1 MYIAEQIK
9 RLRSE
14 LPEGVNLLA
23 ISKYQPIESLQEAYD
38 AGQRMFGE
46 NHIQE
51 MAAKAAAMPK
61 DIAWHFTG
69 HVQTNKIKYMAS
81 FVSLIHAV
89 DSFRLLREINKH
101 AAKHNRVIDCLLQ
114 IHIAQEDTKYGLTVQ
129 ECRELLAHEPWRE
142 LENVRVV
149 GLMAMGSNTDDMEQ
163 VRGEF
168 RQMKQ
173 LFDELTDVLG
183 FCYER
188 QQAGEDDE
196 EFEALIAARTTAR
209 KEKNWAEADRIR
221 DELKAQG
228 IILED
233 TPQGV
238 RWHRA

>member
-1 MYIAEQIK
+1 MYIAKQIK

-23 ISKYQPIESLQEAYD
+23 ISKYQPIEALQEAYD

-51 MAAKAAAMPK
+51 MAAKAAALPK

-101 AAKHNRVIDCLLQ
+101 AAKHDRIIDCLLQ
-114 IHIAQEDTKYGLTVQ
+114 IHIAQEDTKYGLTIE
-129 ECRELLAHEPWRE
+129 ECRELLATEPWRE
-142 LENVRVV
+142 LTNVRIV
-149 GLMAMGSNTDDMEQ
+149 GLMAMGSNTDDMEL

-173 LFDELTDVLG
+173 LFDELKDTYFADEPSFSQLSEGMTDD
-183 FCYER
+183 YPI
-188 QQAGEDDE
+188 AIE
-196 EFEALIAARTTAR
+196 EGSTIVRIGSMIFG
-209 KEKNWAEADRIR
+209 DRVY
-221 DELKAQG
+221 K
-228 IILED
+228 
-233 TPQGV
+233 
-238 RWHRA
+238 

>member
-1 MYIAEQIK
+1 MYIAEQITK
-9 RLRSE
+9 LRNE

-23 ISKYQPIESLQEAYD
+23 ISKYQPIEALQEAYD

-51 MAAKAAAMPK
+51 MAAKAAVLPK

-101 AAKHNRVIDCLLQ
+101 AAKHERVIDCLLQ
-114 IHIAQEDTKYGLTVQ
+114 IHIAQEETKYGLTIA
-129 ECRELLAHEPWRE
+129 ECRELLATEPWRE
-142 LENVRVV
+142 LANVRIV

-173 LFDELTDVLG
+173 LFDELKDTYFADEPSFCQLSEGMTDD
-183 FCYER
+183 YPI
-188 QQAGEDDE
+188 AIE
-196 EFEALIAARTTAR
+196 EGSTIVRIGSMIFG
-209 KEKNWAEADRIR
+209 DRVY
-221 DELKAQG
+221 
-228 IILED
+228 
-233 TPQGV
+233 P
-238 RWHRA
+238 

>member
-23 ISKYQPIESLQEAYD
+23 ISKYQPIEALQEAYD

-51 MAAKAAAMPK
+51 MAAKAAALPK

-101 AAKHNRVIDCLLQ
+101 AAKHDRIIDCLLQ
-114 IHIAQEDTKYGLTVQ
+114 IHIAQEDTKYGLTID
-129 ECRELLAHEPWRE
+129 ECRELLATEPWRE
-142 LENVRVV
+142 LTNVRIV
-149 GLMAMGSNTDDMEQ
+149 GLMAMGSNTDDMEL

-173 LFDELTDVLG
+173 LFDELRDTYFADEPSFSQLSEGMTDD
-183 FCYER
+183 YPI
-188 QQAGEDDE
+188 AIE
-196 EFEALIAARTTAR
+196 EGSTIVRIGSMIFG
-209 KEKNWAEADRIR
+209 DRVY
-221 DELKAQG
+221 K
-228 IILED
+228 
-233 TPQGV
+233 
-238 RWHRA
+238 

>member
-51 MAAKAAAMPK
+51 MAAKAAALPK

-129 ECRELLAHEPWRE
+129 ECRELLAHDPWRE
-142 LENVRVV
+142 LENVRIV

-173 LFDELTDVLG
+173 LFDELKETYFADEPSFCQLSEGMTDD
-183 FCYER
+183 YPI
-188 QQAGEDDE
+188 AIE
-196 EFEALIAARTTAR
+196 EGSTIVRIGSMIFG
-209 KEKNWAEADRIR
+209 DRVY
-221 DELKAQG
+221 
-228 IILED
+228 
-233 TPQGV
+233 P
-238 RWHRA
+238 

>member
-1 MYIAEQIK
+1 MYIAEQIT
-9 RLRSE
+9 RLRDE

-23 ISKYQPIESLQEAYD
+23 ISKYQPIEALQEAYD

-51 MAAKAAAMPK
+51 MAAKAAVLPK

-101 AAKHNRVIDCLLQ
+101 AAKHERVIDCLLQ
-114 IHIAQEDTKYGLTVQ
+114 IHIAQEETKYGLTIE
-129 ECRELLAHEPWRE
+129 ECRELLATEPWRE
-142 LENVRVV
+142 LANVRIV

-173 LFDELTDVLG
+173 LF
-183 FCYER
+183 
-188 QQAGEDDE
+188 
-196 EFEALIAARTTAR
+196 
-209 KEKNWAEADRIR
+209 N
-221 DELKAQG
+221 ELKETYFADDPSFCHLSEG
-228 IILED
+228 MTDDYPIAIEEGS
-233 TPQGV
+233 TIV
-238 RWHRA
+238 RIGSMIFGDRVYP

>member
-51 MAAKAAAMPK
+51 MAAKAAALPK

-142 LENVRVV
+142 LENVRIV

-173 LFDELTDVLG
+173 LFDELKETYFADEPSFCQLSEGMTDD
-183 FCYER
+183 YPI
-188 QQAGEDDE
+188 AIE
-196 EFEALIAARTTAR
+196 EGSTIVRIGSMIFG
-209 KEKNWAEADRIR
+209 DRVY
-221 DELKAQG
+221 L
-228 IILED
+228 
-233 TPQGV
+233 
-238 RWHRA
+238 

>member
-9 RLRSE
+9 RLRGE
-14 LPEGVNLLA
+14 LPEGVSLLA
-23 ISKYQPIESLQEAYD
+23 ISKYQPIEALQEAYD

-51 MAAKAAAMPK
+51 MAAKAAVLPK

-89 DSFRLLREINKH
+89 DSFRLLREINKY
-101 AAKHNRVIDCLLQ
+101 AAKHDRIIDCLLQ
-114 IHIAQEDTKYGLTVQ
+114 IHIAQEDTKYGLTVE
-129 ECRELLAHEPWRE
+129 ECRELLATEPWRE
-142 LENVRVV
+142 LTNVHIV

-173 LFDELTDVLG
+173 LFDELKTTYFADDSSFCQLSEGMTDD
-183 FCYER
+183 YPI
-188 QQAGEDDE
+188 AIE
-196 EFEALIAARTTAR
+196 EGSTIVRIGSMIFG
-209 KEKNWAEADRIR
+209 DR
-221 DELKAQG
+221 
-228 IILED
+228 
-233 TPQGV
+233 V
-238 RWHRA
+238 YH

>member
-14 LPEGVNLLA
+14 LPEGVNLLV

-51 MAAKAAAMPK
+51 MAAKAAALPK

-142 LENVRVV
+142 LENVRIV

-173 LFDELTDVLG
+173 LFDELKETYFADEPSFCQLSEGMTDD
-183 FCYER
+183 YPI
-188 QQAGEDDE
+188 AIE
-196 EFEALIAARTTAR
+196 EGSTIVRIGSMIFG
-209 KEKNWAEADRIR
+209 DRVY
-221 DELKAQG
+221 
-228 IILED
+228 
-233 TPQGV
+233 P
-238 RWHRA
+238 

>member
-23 ISKYQPIESLQEAYD
+23 ISKYQPIEALQEAYD

-51 MAAKAAAMPK
+51 MAAKAAALPK

-101 AAKHNRVIDCLLQ
+101 AAKHDRIIDCLLQ
-114 IHIAQEDTKYGLTVQ
+114 IHIAQEDTKYGLTID
-129 ECRELLAHEPWRE
+129 ECRELLATEPWRE
-142 LENVRVV
+142 LTNVRIV
-149 GLMAMGSNTDDMEQ
+149 GLMAMGSNTDDMEL

-173 LFDELTDVLG
+173 LFDELKDTYFAEEPSFSQLSEGMTDD
-183 FCYER
+183 YPI
-188 QQAGEDDE
+188 AIE
-196 EFEALIAARTTAR
+196 EGSTIVRIGSMIFG
-209 KEKNWAEADRIR
+209 DRVY
-221 DELKAQG
+221 K
-228 IILED
+228 
-233 TPQGV
+233 
-238 RWHRA
+238 